1 MHTYGNTMKFIAASL
16 SCSAHHYYELFSNII
31 H

>member
-16 SCSAHHYYELFSNII
+16 PCSTHHYYELFSNIM